1 MTEQRPSEI
10 AVDAGALA
18 PDVRTVGAL
27 ARLQLD
33 AKRHGMRIHIRDAS
47 TELRD
52 VIALCGLGELFADA
66 PPADPRRSSRS
77 PPET

>member
-18 PDVRTVGAL
+18 PSVRTVGAL

-33 AKRHGMRIHIRDAS
+33 ARRHGMRIHIRDAS
-47 TELRD
+47 TELREI
-52 VIALCGLGELFADA
+52 IALCGLGELFADA
-66 PPADPRRSSRS
+66 PPDLGKAPSRS
-77 PPET
+77 PPRA